1 METQAKS
8 VSTSEVFDLLL
19 KYESSKKPSELMAK
33 PALSF
38 EEFFCELLGLPSS
51 TAEQICR
58 GHEAPPMFALGRRR
72 YIRTCDAVEWLDEMA
87 KYAVYVPRRNRKGG
101 AA

>member
-1 METQAKS
+1 METAINKEELLTFLLDYEKS
-8 VSTSEVFDLLL
+8 T
-19 KYESSKKPSELMAK
+19 KPSELMCK

-51 TAEQICR
+51 TAEQIVR

-72 YIRTCDAVEWLDEMA
+72 YIRTSDALEWIDDMA
-87 KYAVYVPRRNRKGG
+87 KRAVYIPRRNRKEVVQ
-101 AA
+101 

>member
-1 METQAKS
+1 MENAVINKEELLTFLLNYEKS
-8 VSTSEVFDLLL
+8 T
-19 KYESSKKPSELMAK
+19 KPSELMAK